1 MHPSIMF
8 ILFKQQEQ
16 LLKLLM
22 EQKFIWVIMGGLYR
36 PWHLP
41 SLDPNNLSSNPSSD
55 QLVMLLMEQLI
66 EQWWIQLLTQQK

>member
-22 EQKFIWVIMGGLYR
+22 EQKLIWVIMGGLYR

-41 SLDPNNLSSNPSSD
+41 SLDPNNLYSNPSD
-55 QLVMLLMEQLI
+55 REKVMLLMEQLI